1 VKHYAANEQEYR
13 RENINILVDERS
25 WREVYLP
32 PFEAAVKEGHAASV
46 MDALN
51 AVNGD
56 FACESHYLYTQVLK
70 RDWNFDGVLLSD
82 YTGRDPLWW
91 RESFWETTNYHG
103 EASAWQS
110 DDRKPPDHYWCTLDS
125 LYRWH
130 FHGLPWLWKN
140 HIQPQYPFGY
150 GLSYTKFNYSGLKI
164 TPSELSHDGD
174 ASVTFRITNI
184 GQRAGAEVAQL
195 YVGEE
200 NPRVAR
206 PIKELKG
213 FTKVY
218 LRPGES
224 KQVTIKLNQRSLAF
238 YNVQA
243 RAWEADPGAYAISVG
258 ASSQDIR
265 LTGRLINPSLSMI
278 PVSDSEPVAEFES
291 DDWTAKDTFLLRKCR
306 YFSPERL
313 A

>member
-1 VKHYAANEQEYR
+1 
-13 RENINILVDERS
+13 
-25 WREVYLP
+25 
-32 PFEAAVKEGHAASV
+32 
-46 MDALN
+46 
-51 AVNGD
+51 
-56 FACESHYLYTQVLK
+56 
-70 RDWNFDGVLLSD
+70 
-82 YTGRDPLWW
+82 
-91 RESFWETTNYHG
+91 
-103 EASAWQS
+103 
-110 DDRKPPDHYWCTLDS
+110 
-125 LYRWH
+125 
-130 FHGLPWLWKN
+130 
-140 HIQPQYPFGY
+140 
-150 GLSYTKFNYSGLKI
+150 
-164 TPSELSHDGD
+164 LSHDGN
-174 ASVTFRITNI
+174 ASVTFRIANI

-213 FTKVY
+213 FAKVY

-224 KQVTIKLNQRSLAF
+224 KQLTIKLNQRSLAF

-291 DDWTAKDTFLLRKCR
+291 DD
-306 YFSPERL
+306 
-313 A
+313 